1 MIFTSTFMTKVT
13 LFAPSLMNW
22 VGICPWHISP
32 AICSISYGVRCICG
46 AFPHNYRQ
54 NNDGENWIIAWSSA
68 LILTRMDKS
77 LHPGL
82 PTSNLAQ
89 PSQIR
94 SLWDICKE
102 WISLAWSWSAFL
114 HPCSGSSYGTQKL
127 HKNGGK
133 FSPRWYGDHLPP
145 NFVVKIHVG
154 VLVVGLKGIKSP
166 VRPLCWVHLP
176 GLAT

>member
-1 MIFTSTFMTKVT
+1 MKRVT

-68 LILTRMDKS
+68 LILTRMDIS
-77 LHPGL
+77 LRPGL

-102 WISLAWSWSAFL
+102 WISLAWSRSAVL

-127 HKNGGK
+127 HKMEENARHDGM
-133 FSPRWYGDHLPP
+133 
-145 NFVVKIHVG
+145 
-154 VLVVGLKGIKSP
+154 VLIFL
-166 VRPLCWVHLP
+166 RTLCWKFISGCCWMVSRHQSTREATVVHMP
-176 GLAT
+176 GP

>member
-1 MIFTSTFMTKVT
+1 MGQQRAPGMRPLGSSGWFVCMNVSWTSQNRAGWSEITKTLICPTSSFSGGKTRLLHKKIRISSYLCTNTTFMKRVT

-32 AICSISYGVRCICG
+32 VICSISYGVRCICG

-54 NNDGENWIIAWSSA
+54 NNDGENLIIAWSSA

-77 LHPGL
+77 LRPGL

-94 SLWDICKE
+94 SLWELCKE
-102 WISLAWSWSAFL
+102 WISLAWS
-114 HPCSGSSYGTQKL
+114 
-127 HKNGGK
+127 
-133 FSPRWYGDHLPP
+133 
-145 NFVVKIHVG
+145 
-154 VLVVGLKGIKSP
+154 
-166 VRPLCWVHLP
+166 
-176 GLAT
+176 